1 MNETT
6 NAAASAVHTAA
17 GGIYLG
23 WAPFTIQLGNLMV
36 IVSMIALFVL
46 AIFVPFPR
54 GKAPM
59 PRRSAET
66 TARTPVHA
74 EIPDEEV
81 YTWTGRTRAWLLRVL
96 PPRKLLPQ
104 TQPSY
109 VASWIYVFGMG
120 SLAALG
126 YVILSGVVL
135 ALNGPAWYHLSPLGL
150 FINSTHL
157 WGVELF
163 FMFMVVHLWGKFW
176 MASWRGG
183 RALTWIT
190 GVIAFAVSLVTAFTG
205 YLVQTNFDSQWIA
218 FQAKDALN
226 AVGVGAWFHVADLGQ
241 MLMWHIVLLPLAV
254 GVIVVLHVLLVRVHG
269 VVPPLDAGD
278 PAEPAEQAEPAE
290 AAEAAEPAE
299 PVPGSEVP
307 EFPAPATAQHAAQP
321 SRPEIVEVHD
331 EHAHQA

>member
-1 MNETT
+1 MSESIH
-6 NAAASAVHTAA
+6 AAASAVHTAA

-23 WAPFTIQLGNLMV
+23 WAPFTIQLGNLIV

-46 AIFVPFPR
+46 AIFVRFPR
-54 GKAPM
+54 GKAPAS
-59 PRRSAET
+59 RRSAAAPAPASVNDET
-66 TARTPVHA
+66 
-74 EIPDEEV
+74 PDEEV
-81 YTWTGRTRAWLLRVL
+81 YTWTGRTRAWMLRVL

-109 VASWIYVFGMG
+109 VASWIYVFGMA
-120 SLAALG
+120 SLAAFG

-150 FINSTHL
+150 FVNSTHL

-226 AVGVGAWFHVADLGQ
+226 SVGVGAWFHVADVGQ

-269 VVPPLDAGD
+269 VVPPLDADD
-278 PAEPAEQAEPAE
+278 PAEPAGRLE
-290 AAEAAEPAE
+290 AADPAARADAPPAGRD
-299 PVPGSEVP
+299 PGQ
-307 EFPAPATAQHAAQP
+307 PAPQHGE
-321 SRPEIVEVHD
+321 PETVEVHD